1 MRTIGIELC
10 DGGVLAAEMQEEE
23 VKLLA
28 LEGSR
33 HASPGFVYMHENGY
47 SCGKEAE
54 GYLRIDPRYV
64 SDRFWDQ
71 LSLRASDLNISGTPP
86 PYSELAFHHL
96 QFVWE
101 KICSDGPVDKTVLA
115 LPSEYLVGEDGD
127 EEKIGLIL
135 GMVQHLQIP
144 LAGLVDMAT
153 VTVAQYARR
162 LNEDDDRILYIDI
175 HQHATEISTLRRGQL
190 IQRERLHR
198 SRIGYNRVLGE
209 LLSKLANR
217 FLSQTAFDIH
227 HDAATEQAFYNQLS
241 NLLETLTVDE
251 EGAIELSRR
260 TRSRKMLVPL
270 EVVERHLE
278 PINAKL
284 RQFVQRTLQQIPANI
299 NRHALPIMV
308 SSRVARLPGLMAQL
322 RTLGGVRLYALP
334 EGATA
339 MAVARFGGGLD
350 IIEDLEETPV
360 TIDLPVAENGPLPT
374 ELKNRAT
381 IDDRAT
387 INDRATGDVDISR
400 SAGNQDEG
408 REPAPAGATTRPSHL
423 VFRGVAHRI
432 EPTGY
437 TIGQSLKKTVDGL
450 SLPSPLGFEAVE
462 HGVLHVEDER
472 LILEIRTPD
481 GILLNG
487 QPTAQREFLET
498 GDVLTIELN
507 GNAAELYLV
516 CCAP

>member
-10 DGGVLAAEMQEEE
+10 DAGVLAAEMQEEE

-33 HASPGFVYMHENGY
+33 QASPGFVYMHETGY

-54 GYLRIDPRYV
+54 GYLRVDPRYV

-71 LSLRASDLNISGTPP
+71 LSLRASDLNSSGKPP

-96 QFVWE
+96 QFIWE
-101 KICSDGPVDKTVLA
+101 RVFSHGPVDKAVLA
-115 LPSEYLVGEDGD
+115 LPSEYLFGEEGD

-135 GMVQHLQIP
+135 GMVKHLQIP

-153 VTVAQYARR
+153 VTVAQYSGR
-162 LNEDDDRILYIDI
+162 LNGDDDRVLYVDI
-175 HQHATEISTLRRGQL
+175 HQYATEISTLRVGHL

-209 LLSKLANR
+209 LLPKLANR

-227 HDAATEQAFYNQLS
+227 HDAVTEQAFYNQLR

-251 EGAIELSRR
+251 EGAIELSSR

-278 PINAKL
+278 PINEKL
-284 RQFVQRTLQQIPANI
+284 RQFAQRTLQQIPADFH
-299 NRHALPIMV
+299 RRALPIMV
-308 SSRVARLPGLMAQL
+308 SSRVARLPGLMDQL
-322 RTLGGVRLYALP
+322 RTLGGVRLDTLP
-334 EGATA
+334 AGATA
-339 MAVARFGGGLD
+339 MAAAKFGGALE
-350 IIEDLEETPV
+350 IIDDLEETPI
-360 TIDLPVAENGPLPT
+360 TIALS
-374 ELKNRAT
+374 RA
-381 IDDRAT
+381 
-387 INDRATGDVDISR
+387 
-400 SAGNQDEG
+400 EG
-408 REPAPAGATTRPSHL
+408 REQAPAGEATKPSHL
-423 VFRGVAHRI
+423 VFQGVAHRI

-437 TIGQSLKKTVDGL
+437 TIGQSLKETVDGL
-450 SLPSPLGFEAVE
+450 NLPSPLGVDAVE
-462 HGVLHVEDER
+462 HGIMYVEDDR
-472 LILEIRTPD
+472 LILETRTPD

-487 QPTAQREFLET
+487 QPTAQREYLKT
-498 GDVLTIELN
+498 GDILTVELN
-507 GNAAELYLV
+507 GSAVELYLV
-516 CCAP
+516 YCAP

>member
-10 DGGVLAAEMQEEE
+10 DAGVLAAEMQEEE

-33 HASPGFVYMHENGY
+33 QASPGFVYMHETGY

-54 GYLRIDPRYV
+54 GYLRVDPRYV

-71 LSLRASDLNISGTPP
+71 LSLRASDLNSSGKPP

-96 QFVWE
+96 QFIWE
-101 KICSDGPVDKTVLA
+101 RVFSHGPVDKAVLA
-115 LPSEYLVGEDGD
+115 LPSEYLFGEEGD

-135 GMVQHLQIP
+135 GMVKHLQIP

-153 VTVAQYARR
+153 VTVAQYSGR
-162 LNEDDDRILYIDI
+162 LNGDDDRVLYVDI
-175 HQHATEISTLRRGQL
+175 HQYATEISTLRVGHL

-209 LLSKLANR
+209 LLPKLANR

-227 HDAATEQAFYNQLS
+227 HDAVTEQEFYNQLR

-251 EGAIELSRR
+251 EGAIELSSR

-278 PINAKL
+278 PINEKL
-284 RQFVQRTLQQIPANI
+284 RQFAQRTLQQVPADFH
-299 NRHALPIMV
+299 RRALPIMV
-308 SSRVARLPGLMAQL
+308 SSRVARLPGLMDQL
-322 RTLGGVRLYALP
+322 RTLGGVRLDTLP
-334 EGATA
+334 AGATA
-339 MAVARFGGGLD
+339 MAAAKFGGALE
-350 IIEDLEETPV
+350 IIDDLEETPI
-360 TIDLPVAENGPLPT
+360 TIALPRAEYGPLPT
-374 ELKNRAT
+374 DLKCRST
-381 IDDRAT
+381 IDDPGTGDADTR
-387 INDRATGDVDISR
+387 RATGNR
-400 SAGNQDEG
+400 DEG
-408 REPAPAGATTRPSHL
+408 REQAPAGEATKPSHL
-423 VFRGVAHRI
+423 VFQGVAHRI

-437 TIGQSLKKTVDGL
+437 TIGQSLKETVDGL
-450 SLPSPLGFEAVE
+450 NLPSPLGVDAVE
-462 HGVLHVEDER
+462 HGIMYVEDDR

-487 QPTAQREFLET
+487 QPTAQREYLKT
-498 GDVLTIELN
+498 GDILTVELN
-507 GNAAELYLV
+507 GNAVELYLV
-516 CCAP
+516 YCAP